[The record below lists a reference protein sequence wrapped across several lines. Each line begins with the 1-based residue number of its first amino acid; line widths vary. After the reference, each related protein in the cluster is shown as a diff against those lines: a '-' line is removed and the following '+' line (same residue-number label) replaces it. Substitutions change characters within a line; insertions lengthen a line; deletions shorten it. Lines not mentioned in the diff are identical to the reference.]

1 MTPRSIRRAAER
13 KRNKRERKLA
23 RELENSNLTNT
34 AAAAQPAL
42 FQEGLHDEDVL
53 EEELCFSTPAEAE
66 PSHAPAISAA
76 QLAANRAN
84 AQLSTGP
91 TTAQGKA
98 KTSLNAVKTALTG
111 RTVLLHS
118 DDVAE
123 YQRYLTDYEKELQPV
138 GRRESDLVQSIVD
151 TVWRLRRIPGLET
164 AIFARGYLEFENVF
178 NAHAPGLR
186 PGMIE
191 LETFVKYEKQLRN
204 LQLQDARLGRRREK
218 EFAELRHLQQER
230 KAKETAAL
238 NAAARQYVLA
248 KKNNAPFTQ
257 SANGFEFSTAE
268 IERYLA
274 GCSPTWF
281 ARLTAQATDGRL
293 PHRPTPLRT
302 HPKLALRPP
311 NHAALPALQSRLCN
325 ESPSRFGV
333 RVRSRSSAPLGS
345 CLPAGFPPVSTP
357 ATKPSGP
364 VICAPI

>member
-13 KRNKRERKLA
+13 KRNKRERKANALA
-23 RELENSNLTNT
+23 MTMPSEHDDVLTGPDNLANRIAADEARQRVHNRQFATLPTT

-42 FQEGLHDEDVL
+42 FQDDLHDEDVL
-53 EEELCFSTPAEAE
+53 EEALCFAPPADAE

-91 TTAQGKA
+91 TSADGKA
-98 KTSLNAVKTALTG
+98 KSSLNAVKTGLTG

-118 DDVAE
+118 DDVDE

-164 AIFARGYLEFENVF
+164 AIFARGYLEFENAF

-191 LETFVKYEKQLRN
+191 LETFLKYEKPLRN

-238 NAAARQYVLA
+238 NAAAREYVLA

-281 ARLTAQATDGRL
+281 ARLTAQATSEPR
-293 PHRPTPLRT
+293 HTAS
-302 HPKLALRPP
+302 HPSKTRAE
-311 NHAALPALQSRLCN
+311 AA
-325 ESPSRFGV
+325 
-333 RVRSRSSAPLGS
+333 
-345 CLPAGFPPVSTP
+345 
-357 ATKPSGP
+357 
-364 VICAPI
+364 